1 MVVVILKIEHYNDC
15 HCQYNK
21 MMIIVDQIDGR
32 VITFE
37 KEIDSCIILFD
48 NINLPQHSTN
58 ILEYHIFIEL
68 RG

>member
-37 KEIDSCIILFD
+37 KEIESCVLFYLTTL
-48 NINLPQHSTN
+48 IYHSTR
-58 ILEYHIFIEL
+58 LTF
-68 RG
+68 